1 MNVTINGVTVHNGWV
16 GGGESGVYCGS
27 SKRFNRKVTQYVAT
41 DAPVNCKRCLGIRE
55 ERTDSPVTEKVIET
69 ISAMQL
75 AEGMTV
81 MVKGVGRKVIS
92 VNNHRNGE
100 ALIVRVRIG
109 AQTKTFPVR
118 KSANIKVQS

>member
-1 MNVTINGVTVHNGWV
+1 MTNYTI
-16 GGGESGVYCGS
+16 GGKIHSHRGCGN
-27 SKRFNRKVTQYVAT
+27 KATERFVAT

-55 ERTDSPVTEKVIET
+55 ERTDAPVAEKAIKT

-75 AEGMTV
+75 TEGMTV
-81 MVKGVGRKVIS
+81 MVKGGGRKVIS
-92 VNNHRNGE
+92 VSNHRNGE

-118 KSANIKVQS
+118 KSANVKVQG